1 MQDYSDPK
9 SRNVSIAAG
18 RVGGNQ
24 TQGKGE
30 LPAKVSVPMP
40 GTNSP
45 SAPAC
50 KPGSKAGKAPQ
61 GFAGGIINGKI

>member
-1 MQDYSDPK
+1 MQNYDNPS

-30 LPAKVSVPMP
+30 LPSKVSVPMP
-40 GTNSP
+40 GTNAP
-45 SAPAC
+45 SAAAC
-50 KPGSKAGKAPQ
+50 KPGSKAGKAPA
-61 GFAGGIINGKI
+61 GFTGGVIPGKI